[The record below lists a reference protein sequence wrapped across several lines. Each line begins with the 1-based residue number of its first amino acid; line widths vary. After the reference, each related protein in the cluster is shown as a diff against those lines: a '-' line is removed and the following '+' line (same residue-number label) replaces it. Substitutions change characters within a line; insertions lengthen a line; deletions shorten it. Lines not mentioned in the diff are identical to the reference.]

1 MKQLMA
7 LFFCWLLCRVNS
19 FAQDTAVQLKDVV
32 VTGQYQAQSMKQSV
46 YRVRT
51 INSRHIQL
59 RGATDVLGVLSN
71 ELGIRFS
78 NDATLGETD
87 VELMGMSGQSVK
99 VLLDGV
105 PLVDRGSTKQSLSQ
119 VDVNS
124 IERIEIVEG
133 PMSVV
138 YGTDALAGVINIIT
152 KKQTDNLTVTARVQ
166 EETAG
171 TEYQPFNGKGLHN
184 EHLGMQWGHG
194 SWFANG
200 SYTRNGFGGWQGD
213 YTARKKEW
221 HPKDQSFASGML
233 GYGNNKW
240 EMWYRL
246 DYLHENIKNLGD
258 INTGNYK
265 STDQYFYTNRYT
277 HQAQAAWKPGERLS
291 ANGAFSY
298 QDYRRRTKTTIK
310 DFRTNTS
317 ALSEDAGAQDVS
329 KFNTLFF
336 RGTVQYKISGRVAL
350 QPGVEIK
357 RDASSGQRIE
367 GSPVIT
373 DYAVFAS
380 AEIKPARWLN
390 VRPGVRVIHNSVYDA
405 PPVIPSVN
413 TKVALGNSV
422 DLRLSY
428 ARGFR
433 APALRELYFYFFDAS
448 HSIKGNPN
456 LEAEY
461 SHSVN
466 GSLTWQAASNNKL
479 HYAVALSGFYNNF
492 SNLIDI
498 GYDAADP
505 SISTYININKFKTT
519 GGMLEHTLQWE
530 NLQAAIGLLY
540 AGRYNR
546 FADDTAYNKRMP
558 SPSFTWAPEVNAN
571 ITWQLLRMGGTVSLF
586 YKFSGVRPTYELATV
601 NNAEAV
607 HLAKTAAFHY
617 ADVTASKRVNKYLT
631 LQAGVKN
638 VFNVDR
644 LKNTSADIG
653 QAHSTGGPVLM
664 WYGRSYFL
672 GLRFCRAANSN

>member
-7 LFFCWLLCRVNS
+7 LFFCCLLCRINS
-19 FAQDTAVQLKDVV
+19 FAQDTTVQLKDVV
-32 VTGQYQAQSMKQSV
+32 VTGQYQAQSVKQSV

-51 INSRHIQL
+51 INSERIQL

-71 ELGIRFS
+71 ELGIRLS

-87 VELMGMSGQSVK
+87 VELMGMPGQNVK

-152 KKQTDNLTVTARVQ
+152 KKRTDNLTVTARVQ
-166 EETAG
+166 EETVG
-171 TEYQPFNGKGLHN
+171 TEYKPFNSKGLHN
-184 EHLGMQWGHG
+184 ENIGLQWGHG
-194 SWFANG
+194 GWFANG
-200 SYTRNGFGGWQGD
+200 GYTRNNFGGWQGD
-213 YTARKKEW
+213 YTGRKKEW

-233 GYGNNKW
+233 GYGNRTW
-240 EMWYRL
+240 EVWYRL
-246 DYLHENIKNLGD
+246 DHLHENIKNQGD

-265 STDQYFYTNRYT
+265 ATDQFFYTNRYT

-291 ANGAFSY
+291 VNGALSY
-298 QDYRRRTKTTIK
+298 QDYQRKTETTIK
-310 DFRTNTS
+310 DFRTNTA
-317 ALSEDAGAQDVS
+317 ALSGDAGAQDVS
-329 KFNTLFF
+329 KFSTIFF
-336 RGTVQYKISGRVAL
+336 RGTVQYKISEVVSL
-350 QPGVEIK
+350 QPGVEYK

-367 GSPVIT
+367 GSPVIS
-373 DYAVFAS
+373 DYAFFAS
-380 AEIKPARWLN
+380 AEVKPAGWLN
-390 VRPGVRVIHNSVYDA
+390 IRPGLRFSKNSVYDA
-405 PPVIPSVN
+405 PPVIPSIN
-413 TKVALGNSV
+413 TRFALRKDL

-456 LEAEY
+456 LKAEY

-466 GSLTWQAASNNKL
+466 GSLSWQALSKDPL
-479 HYAVALSGFYNNF
+479 HYTVALSGFYNDF

-519 GGMLEHTLQWE
+519 GGMLEHTLQWK
-530 NLQAAIGLLY
+530 NLQATLGFLY
-540 AGRYNR
+540 IGRYNR
-546 FADDTAYNKRMP
+546 FADDTAYAKTGS
-558 SPSFTWAPEVNAN
+558 SPTFTWTPEVNAN
-571 ITWQLLRMGGTVSLF
+571 IIYHIKRIGATVNIF
-586 YKFSGVRPTYELATV
+586 YKFSGVRPTYELVTV
-601 NNAEAV
+601 NNAEV
-607 HLAKTAAFHY
+607 VQLAKTAAFHY
-617 ADVTASKRVNKYLT
+617 ADVTASKRINKYLT
-631 LQAGVKN
+631 LNAGVKN
-638 VFNVDR
+638 ALNVDR
-644 LKNTSADIG
+644 LKSTSADIG
-653 QAHSTGGPVLM
+653 QAHSSGGPVLM

-672 GLRFCRAANSN
+672 GLNFRWVRN